1 MHVNSHQKQILKAT
15 INKIAAVHEFK
26 WLYIHVT
33 YTHILSLTFDEIF
46 EHQFQHDVRR
56 QSMQLP

>member
-1 MHVNSHQKQILKAT
+1 MYVNSHQKQILKAA

-33 YTHILSLTFDEIF
+33 HTHSLSLTFDEIF
-46 EHQFQHDVRR
+46 EHQFQHDVMRP
-56 QSMQLP
+56 SMQLP